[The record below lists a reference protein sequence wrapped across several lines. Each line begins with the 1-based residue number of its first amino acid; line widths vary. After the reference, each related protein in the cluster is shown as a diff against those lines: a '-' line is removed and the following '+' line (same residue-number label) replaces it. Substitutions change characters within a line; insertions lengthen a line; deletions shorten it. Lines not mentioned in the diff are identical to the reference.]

1 MLKTWFIA
9 LRPWSF
15 TASIIPVSLGAALA
29 WNQGCFHPFLFI
41 LTLIGGIS
49 IHAGTNLI
57 NTYGD
62 FISGVDTIDSAPTCP
77 QLVKNILKPRQ
88 VKGVGIGFFVFA
100 FVTGMYLV
108 ALRGWPILIL
118 GLIGIFGGYN
128 YTAGL
133 AYKYKGLGSI
143 SVFFLMGPMMVWG
156 SYYVQTGIHDWL
168 AIWIALPVGF
178 LVSCILH
185 ANDLRDIEY
194 DKEAGIKTLAIFLG
208 EDPSIPLYYA
218 LNTSAFVSLV
228 LLVLAAYLPLLALLP
243 LLLVPQGW
251 QIMQNAKE
259 AGRGNREKL
268 SLLEAGSA
276 RFHFK
281 FGLLFV
287 TALLINLAF

>member
-1 MLKTWFIA
+1 M
-9 LRPWSF
+9 
-15 TASIIPVSLGAALA
+15 
-29 WNQGCFHPFLFI
+29 
-41 LTLIGGIS
+41 
-49 IHAGTNLI
+49 
-57 NTYGD
+57 
-62 FISGVDTIDSAPTCP
+62 
-77 QLVKNILKPRQ
+77 
-88 VKGVGIGFFVFA
+88 
-100 FVTGMYLV
+100 
-108 ALRGWPILIL
+108 
-118 GLIGIFGGYN
+118 
-128 YTAGL
+128 
-133 AYKYKGLGSI
+133 
-143 SVFFLMGPMMVWG
+143 
-156 SYYVQTGIHDWL
+156 
-168 AIWIALPVGF
+168 PVGF

-208 EDPSIPLYYA
+208 KDPSIPLYYA

-259 AGRGNREKL
+259 AGRGSREKL